1 MVSNDSASFSLEEIK
16 AQLAALGYGDVGE
29 DRLEQFHTDI
39 SQLMSVGDNQDYPKM
54 YDYDLQT
61 TGDSFLDLTDATEYI
76 SLPKIRPKQDGDQ
89 SDSDASSIVSTS
101 SSSISESFFRRAP
114 VSKIT
119 RKVLRKSN
127 DGESFV
133 SVIESVRPND
143 SIVSIER
150 NNADNFDTQSL
161 MSISTIDSE
170 LRDRLDR
177 LKINIRNQNDENER
191 PQTAIK
197 KISKVRFD
205 DNHDHTPIYTRPQ
218 TAPAAPRNERYW
230 DGEKGSNAPAFLKPH
245 FKTGRKDGPVEL
257 FQKYRDDWGKFKLPT
272 GEWNRERQAVRKIM
286 SQKDPEPV
294 LPRRKI
300 TSEYVV
306 PTTKKRRALAWEVRT
321 ALHERRPINN

>member
-1 MVSNDSASFSLEEIK
+1 
-16 AQLAALGYGDVGE
+16 
-29 DRLEQFHTDI
+29 
-39 SQLMSVGDNQDYPKM
+39 
-54 YDYDLQT
+54 
-61 TGDSFLDLTDATEYI
+61 
-76 SLPKIRPKQDGDQ
+76 
-89 SDSDASSIVSTS
+89 
-101 SSSISESFFRRAP
+101 
-114 VSKIT
+114 
-119 RKVLRKSN
+119 VLRKSN

-150 NNADNFDTQSL
+150 NNVDNFDTQSL

-177 LKINIRNQNDENER
+177 LKINIRNQNDENKR

-205 DNHDHTPIYTRPQ
+205 DDHDHTPIYTRPQ
-218 TAPAAPRNERYW
+218 TAPTASRNERYW

-300 TSEYVV
+300 TSDYVV

-321 ALHERRPINN
+321 ALHERRPIIN